1 MWLTGLLALSGDV
14 ETNPGPTTQT
24 WTCDMCSTEITRR
37 QTSYRCN
44 SSPSHWVHEHCTTLR
59 RNTDYTPTWK
69 CNIHNQQNNTIT
81 DQHHQLTDNNN
92 MQQNLNINQ
101 PHSINNNKIQQQINS
116 KKTITIIQINI
127 NGLTTKIHELKNL
140 TDNTKI
146 DIITIQETKLK
157 PTHRTPYLK
166 DYTAIRTDRTYKN
179 GGGLMTYIKNDI
191 IFTELKTPHT
201 TNHKLTE
208 LQHIKIHL
216 ANHKHLNI
224 FNIYI
229 PPRDTTNPDH
239 SNSQEDITN
248 CMMHILCRPVSNL
261 CFIAKILEKLV
272 LSQVSSYLNSHNL
285 YNTCQS
291 AYRPGHSSETA
302 LLKVV
307 NDLFLSLN
315 KGNISVLALLDF
327 SSAFDTIDHTIL
339 VHRLHTDFGFTDTVL
354 QWFSSYLTDRTQ
366 YVSLCNHCSDFAPV
380 HSGVPQGSVLG
391 PMLFTMYIKPLS
403 AIIDSHSIIHH
414 SFADDLQLQMS
425 APPDRISELLH
436 SMQSC
441 ISDVKAWA
449 TANMLKL
456 NDSKTELMLVTS
468 KRSKHLHN
476 LPTSITIGNAQIPFK
491 QSVKNLGYTLDCHLT
506 MNAHVSNIAR
516 TCYYELRRLA
526 SIRRFLTST
535 ATATLVSAFALSRID
550 YCNSLLFGSTNDV
563 TSHLQRI
570 QNYAAR
576 VIFRL
581 PMSSSITIHLKSL
594 HWLPVKVK
602 STYKIACLCYH
613 CHSSTAPSYVTDML
627 HKKPLHTR
635 NTRSS
640 SYTMPLLNRPAHS
653 KATLGDRSFS
663 FASSSVWNSI
673 PNDVRCAPSLSSLK
687 SRLKTYLFRS
697 VYID

>member
-1 MWLTGLLALSGDV
+1 MLFLRRAHNTEHPSQGCPHLVLISQLSRLNYDKNCSHCPLFDTAAIIGFSDSSINTLPCVELNMLLCCFIAKILEKLVLSQVSSYLNSHNLYNTCQSAYRPGHSTETALLKVVNDLFLSLNKGNISVLALLDFSSAFDTIDHTILVHRLHTDFGFTDTDTDTDTDLLDPIPSKLLI
-14 ETNPGPTTQT
+14 ECLDSILPSLT
-24 WTCDMCSTEITRR
+24 DLF
-37 QTSYRCN
+37 N
-44 SSPSHWVHEHCTTLR
+44 SSLASGIFPQCFKSALV
-59 RNTDYTPTWK
+59 TPILK
-69 CNIHNQQNNTIT
+69 KRCLDHNDLNN
-81 DQHHQLTDNNN
+81 
-92 MQQNLNINQ
+92 
-101 PHSINNNKIQQQINS
+101 
-116 KKTITIIQINI
+116 
-127 NGLTTKIHELKNL
+127 
-140 TDNTKI
+140 
-146 DIITIQETKLK
+146 
-157 PTHRTPYLK
+157 Y
-166 DYTAIRTDRTYKN
+166 
-179 GGGLMTYIKNDI
+179 
-191 IFTELKTPHT
+191 
-201 TNHKLTE
+201 
-208 LQHIKIHL
+208 
-216 ANHKHLNI
+216 
-224 FNIYI
+224 
-229 PPRDTTNPDH
+229 
-239 SNSQEDITN
+239 
-248 CMMHILCRPVSNL
+248 RPVSNL

-291 AYRPGHSSETA
+291 AYRPGHSTETA

-354 QWFSSYLTDRTQ
+354 QWFSSYLTDRTH

-391 PMLFTMYIKPLS
+391 PILFTMYIKPLS

-449 TANMLKL
+449 TVNMLRL

-491 QSVKNLGYTLDCHLT
+491 QSVKNLGFTLDCHLT

-516 TCYYELRRLA
+516 TCYFELRRLA
-526 SIRRFLTST
+526 YIRRFLTST
-535 ATATLVSAFALSRID
+535 ATATLVSAFVLSRID
-550 YCNSLLFGSTNDV
+550 YCNSLLFGSTLDV

-576 VIFRL
+576 VILRL
-581 PMSSSITIHLKSL
+581 PMSSRITIHLKSL
-594 HWLPVKVK
+594 HWLPVKVR

-673 PNDVRCAPSLSSLK
+673 PNDVKCAPSLSSFK

-697 VYID
+697 VYKD